1 MRRNYNGVS
10 KGKVESTVDLSA
22 DVIDVRDIIARVL
35 ELRDERDEYNEK
47 MGSPDAWGG
56 VPDGEPEEL
65 AMLEGILYELAGY
78 GGDAEF
84 DGDWYPGQLIA
95 ESYFQEYAQ
104 DLAEE
109 CGMVDTSA
117 RWPMTCIDWEQAA
130 RELQMD
136 YSSIKI
142 QGFTYWY
149 R

>member
-1 MRRNYNGVS
+1 MSHVY
-10 KGKVESTVDLSA
+10 VESTVDLSA

-47 MGSPDAWGG
+47 MGSPDAWDG

-65 AMLEGILYELAGY
+65 AMLEDILSELAGY
-78 GGDAEF
+78 GGDTEF
-84 DGDWYPGQLIA
+84 EGDLYPVQLVA
-95 ESYFQEYAQ
+95 DSYFQEYTQ
-104 DLAEE
+104 NLAEE
-109 CGMVDTSA
+109 CGMVDTDA

-136 YSSIKI
+136 YSYI
-142 QGFTYWY
+142 QIHDSSYWY

>member
-1 MRRNYNGVS
+1 MSHVY
-10 KGKVESTVDLSA
+10 VESTVNLRA
-22 DVIDVRDIIARVL
+22 NVIDVRDIIARVL
-35 ELRDERDEYNEK
+35 ELRDERDAYNEK
-47 MGSPDAWGG
+47 MGSPDAWDG

-65 AMLEGILYELAGY
+65 AMLEGILSELAGY
-78 GGDAEF
+78 GGDEEF
-84 DGDWYPGQLIA
+84 EGDWYPVALIA
-95 ESYFQEYAQ
+95 DSYFQEYAQ

-136 YSSIKI
+136 YGSIEI
-142 QGFTYWY
+142 NGYTYWY

>member
-1 MRRNYNGVS
+1 MSHVY
-10 KGKVESTVDLSA
+10 VESTVDLRA

-65 AMLEGILYELAGY
+65 AMLEGILSELAGY
-78 GGDAEF
+78 GGDEEF
-84 DGDWYPGQLIA
+84 EGDWYPVELVA
-95 ESYFQEYAQ
+95 DRYFQEYTQ
-104 DLAEE
+104 NLAEDS
-109 CGMVDTSA
+109 GMVDTNA
-117 RWPMTCIDWEQAA
+117 RWPMNCIDWEQAA

-136 YSSIKI
+136 YTPII
-142 QGFTYWY
+142 IYGTTYWY

>member
-1 MRRNYNGVS
+1 MSHVY
-10 KGKVESTVDLSA
+10 VESTVDLSA

-47 MGSPDAWGG
+47 MGSPDAWDG

-65 AMLEGILYELAGY
+65 AMLEGILSELAGY
-78 GGDAEF
+78 GGDEEF
-84 DGDWYPGQLIA
+84 DGDWYPVQLIA
-95 ESYFQEYAQ
+95 DGYFQEYAQ
-104 DLAEE
+104 NLAED

-130 RELQMD
+130 LELQMD
-136 YSSIKI
+136 YGNILI
-142 QGFTYWY
+142 RDITYWY

>member
-1 MRRNYNGVS
+1 MSHVY
-10 KGKVESTVDLSA
+10 VESTVDLRA

-35 ELRDERDEYNEK
+35 ELRAERDEYNEK
-47 MGSPDAWGG
+47 MGSPDAWDS

-65 AMLEGILYELAGY
+65 GMLEGILSELAGY
-78 GGDAEF
+78 GGDEEF
-84 DGDWYPGQLIA
+84 EGDWYPVQLIA

-104 DLAEE
+104 DLAED
-109 CGMVDTSA
+109 CGMVDTNA

-136 YSSIKI
+136 YGSIEI
-142 QGFTYWY
+142 RGFTYWY

>member
-1 MRRNYNGVS
+1 MSHVY
-10 KGKVESTVDLSA
+10 VESTVDLSA

-35 ELRDERDEYNEK
+35 ELRDERDEYNDK
-47 MGSPDAWGG
+47 MGDADAWSY

-65 AMLEGILYELAGY
+65 ELLEGILSELAGY
-78 GGDAEF
+78 GGDEEF
-84 DGDWYPGQLIA
+84 EGDWYPVQLIA

-117 RWPMTCIDWEQAA
+117 RWPMNCIDWEQAA

-136 YSSIKI
+136 YSSIEI
-142 QGFTYWY
+142 HGTTYWY

>member
-1 MRRNYNGVS
+1 MSHVY
-10 KGKVESTVDLSA
+10 VESTVDLSA
-22 DVIDVRDIIARVL
+22 DVIYVRNIIARVL
-35 ELRDERDEYNEK
+35 ELRDERDEYNEE
-47 MGSPDAWGG
+47 MGSPDAWDG

-65 AMLEGILYELAGY
+65 VMLEGILSELAGY

-84 DGDWYPGQLIA
+84 DGDWYPAQLIA

-117 RWPMTCIDWEQAA
+117 RGPRNCIDWEQAA

-136 YSSIKI
+136 YSTIEI
-142 QGFTYWY
+142 RGFTYWY

>member
-1 MRRNYNGVS
+1 MSHVY
-10 KGKVESTVDLSA
+10 VESTVDLSA

-35 ELRDERDEYNEK
+35 ELRDERDEYNEE
-47 MGSPDAWGG
+47 MGSPDAWDG

-65 AMLEGILYELAGY
+65 AMLEGILSELAGY

-84 DGDWYPGQLIA
+84 DGDWYPITLIA

-104 DLAEE
+104 YLAEE

-117 RWPMTCIDWEQAA
+117 RWPMNCIDWEQAA

-136 YSSIKI
+136 YSGIEI
-142 QGFTYWY
+142 RGFTYWY